1 MHISLQSNT
10 ESQEPNKIMMT
21 TPNEQFSVE
30 VETMMIQGEILMM
43 LKEMK
48 SKREMMMNI
57 KMNQRVY

>member
-1 MHISLQSNT
+1 MPICLQSNT
-10 ESQEPNKIMMT
+10 ESQVPNKIMMI
-21 TPNEQFSVE
+21 TPNEQFSAE
-30 VETMMIQGEILMM
+30 VETMMIQGEIVMM